1 MVLKVVSGGPL
12 NGPVY
17 YQGTW
22 NANTNTPNL
31 QSGLGFTGEY
41 YIVSVAGNTT
51 LDGNTNWQV
60 GDWAVFNGATNLWEK
75 IDGSGSYGT
84 TLSIVNDTSS
94 STTYNL
100 VMTTATGGLIDKEY
114 VDNIGLVF
122 KPSGTGYADSAF
134 KTKSGKFTGTIVL
147 TPSWTDD
154 TQAFV
159 LGEAY
164 TTNGGTIT
172 MYTPGD
178 AGNFALE
185 PNAWNKYGWLGLGI
199 SGTYNVPYP
208 LTVTNLYGSPTTQI
222 FVTENPDQTTA
233 GLKIGHASS
242 NSSVISSGVLTLGST
257 SISRLTVDN
266 NGNVNQTIPLSNI
279 HGSIQ
284 EVYYR
289 FVNQSGTSLVNL
301 NAYDGSIIGGPT
313 GSGYLEININNGSDD
328 QANYLS
334 IGYNGQFGFNQNWG
348 TSGQVFK
355 SNGTAGPPTW
365 VNVSSL
371 AVIQINTGTG
381 LTGGPITSSGTIS
394 IANTTVTAASYG
406 NASTVATFT
415 VNAQGQL
422 TAAGNT
428 TIAIAN
434 TQVSGLGT
442 MSTQNSNNVTIT
454 GGSISNVTLSN
465 VSINTSI
472 VTKTANYTASTT
484 DETILV
490 NAAGLVTITLPTAVG
505 VAGKIYT
512 VKKIDNTAY
521 ATTIATT
528 SSQTIDG
535 LTTYTLSNQYGGVNV
550 QSDGSNW
557 YIIAN
562 IFGRNGTTGTF

>member
-22 NANTNTPNL
+22 NANTNSPNL

-100 VMTTATGGLIDKEY
+100 VMTTATSGLIDKEY

-199 SGTYNVPYP
+199 SGTYNVPFP
-208 LTVTNLYGSPTTQI
+208 LTVTKNYGSATAQVFI
-222 FVTENPDQTTA
+222 TENADQSTD
-233 GLKIGHASS
+233 GLKI
-242 NSSVISSGVLTLGST
+242 
-257 SISRLTVDN
+257 
-266 NGNVNQTIPLSNI
+266 I
-279 HGSIQ
+279 H
-284 EVYYR
+284 
-289 FVNQSGTSLVNL
+289 
-301 NAYDGSIIGGPT
+301 T
-313 GSGYLEININNGSDD
+313 GSGAST
-328 QANYLS
+328 LS
-334 IGYNGQFGFNQNWG
+334 
-348 TSGQVFK
+348 TSGNLVLATNSATKVTVNTSGAVGFT
-355 SNGTAGPPTW
+355 SVPSYGTAGQILQSNGNAASPTW
-365 VNVSSL
+365 VNPGNL
-371 AVIQINTGTG
+371 AVILINTGTG

-422 TAAGNT
+422 TAAANA
-428 TIAIAN
+428 TIAISN

-512 VKKIDNTAY
+512 VKKIDSTAY
-521 ATTIATT
+521 AVTVATT